1 MKTKSTQAFWQQH
14 VSQWQKS
21 SLSQAQYCKKHD
33 LKAHS
38 LSFHKRK
45 LETRREEAASSGFIK
60 VTEYHEYHEDTHSDS
75 SKIIMVVPLKLLS
88 LLRTELSL
96 KVPVYDRLIKVS

>member
-21 SLSQAQYCKKHD
+21 ALSQAQYCKKHD

-45 LETRREEAASSGFIK
+45 LETRREEDASSGFIK
-60 VTEYHEYHEDTHSDS
+60 VT
-75 SKIIMVVPLKLLS
+75 VPQRVELQTPLTLHFANGLSLSGIEVNNIALVKQLTALLS
-88 LLRTELSL
+88 
-96 KVPVYDRLIKVS
+96 